1 MCAPRDQR
9 KSSNTQAEQAE
20 LNGLR
25 FHRVA
30 DISEDV
36 IALGKR
42 SAAKP
47 ARGQIAEWAFME
59 RPLQSTPALAGANLG
74 SLRSL
79 ANARFETDLCS
90 GLKGCDD
97 GLCRGGEFSAR
108 TFAAGRLT
116 ADAGAFQEKGEGV
129 GQHFRLGDAG
139 AAAER
144 SETIAVLGLQF
155 FDDAASR
162 VIVRG

>member
-1 MCAPRDQR
+1 MQ
-9 KSSNTQAEQAE
+9 
-20 LNGLR
+20 
-25 FHRVA
+25 
-30 DISEDV
+30 
-36 IALGKR
+36 
-42 SAAKP
+42 
-47 ARGQIAEWAFME
+47 
-59 RPLQSTPALAGANLG
+59 RPLRSTPALAGANLG

-79 ANARFETDLCS
+79 ANARFGTDLCS

-116 ADAGAFQEKGEGV
+116 ADAGALEQERQRV
-129 GQHFRLGDAG
+129 GQHFGLRDAG